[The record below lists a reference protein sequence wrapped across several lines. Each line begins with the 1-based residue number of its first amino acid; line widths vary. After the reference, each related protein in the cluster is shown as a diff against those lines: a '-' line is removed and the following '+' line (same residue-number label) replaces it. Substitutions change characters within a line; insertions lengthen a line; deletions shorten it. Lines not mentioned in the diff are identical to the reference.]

1 MNETTHGPVEIDES
15 RTTRPMPKGLLLGG
29 VAVLGVI
36 VLMGSFILS
45 GGSKIRGGRRRPLSP
60 MTRRRWLGT
69 WKQNPG
75 RAGRPPT
82 QGRRPRR

>member
-1 MNETTHGPVEIDES
+1 MSETTHGPVEIDES
-15 RTTRPMPKGLLLGG
+15 RTRRPMPKGLLLGG
-29 VAVLGVI
+29 VGLLGVI

-45 GGSKIRGGRRRPLSP
+45 GGSKSEGGEGVAFADDPEALA
-60 MTRRRWLGT
+60 GT